1 VKEERTMKILHIMKK
16 VPDASTKKII
26 EVQASGHQ
34 SKVIDLTQGGIAYD
48 KLVLDVFASDKVFC
62 W

>member
-1 VKEERTMKILHIMKK
+1 MKILHIMKK